1 MCFPLFSHGRTIF
14 PLKTIRSFQH
24 QAVCR
29 LPVAPSAQGP
39 VQRQVAHRIG
49 REKLTEHLAKGERRE
64 NSPYY
69 KVVPHS

>member
-24 QAVCR
+24 QAVWR

-39 VQRQVAHRIG
+39 VQRQVAHGIG
-49 REKLTEHLAKGERRE
+49 PEKLTEHLAKARRVE
-64 NSPYY
+64 G
-69 KVVPHS
+69 KFTIFTGLV